1 MLCSVIYWLLI
12 SRTDLIPVL
21 YNLLAGTFEYEILT
35 WLMEHTLV
43 QP

>member
-21 YNLLAGTFEYEILT
+21 YSLLAGTFEYEILT
-35 WLMEHTLV
+35 WLMEHILV